1 MDEIKFKDRKILGMA
16 ATESILKKVEF
27 NKNYD
32 KNINEIVKANEILF
46 QEERISKANNCFK

>member
-46 QEERISKANNCFK
+46 